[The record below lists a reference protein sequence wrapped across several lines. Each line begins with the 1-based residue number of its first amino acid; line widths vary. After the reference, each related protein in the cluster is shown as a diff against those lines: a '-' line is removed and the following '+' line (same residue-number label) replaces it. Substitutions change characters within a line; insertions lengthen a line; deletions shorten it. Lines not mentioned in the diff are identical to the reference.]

1 MINFK
6 YVELANFLSYGNQPT
21 RFNLDTNESVLIIGR
36 NEDVGD
42 GGEARNGV
50 GKSSAIQ
57 AILFALYGKGIE
69 PKLKSDD
76 FVNIKNGKKL
86 EVKLTFEKGGKEY
99 TIIRKRKPASLEL
112 FVDGE
117 PATLDTMKNTDQV
130 IESIIGMPYEIFMLT
145 FVMTPHIDSFLS
157 VTPSDQRSM
166 IEAMLSLNVLSE
178 RAESL
183 KLIRKELEVDIKVFE
198 RDLANAE
205 QVNARTDENIERLT
219 RKLNEFELEVEE
231 SIKQLEAFLSQD
243 IDFEAIQKEFDKK
256 SENLLT
262 IDEVSASIAKYT
274 KEMNELKSRIVLLNK
289 DLEQLKQTKTEI
301 ETLTEKSKSYKTEI
315 ESELKQYETT
325 ESLEEIEQDIELL
338 EEIESELKKVK
349 SLKSEIKKLED
360 EIASLEV
367 GIKRDAIVYEKEI
380 KRLQEE
386 LETKKDEVK
395 HLETGKCHVC
405 GHDYVDEE
413 AIEKLERKIKSIQ
426 VEIDESN
433 KSHIETVDNLSLR
446 IKKESSKKDSLVD
459 ELVAVESV
467 VLGKLGELSISE
479 DEVSELL
486 SVLYSSQKQ
495 TISLK
500 AKYDAT
506 LSKLKTNPYKDR
518 LNQLLEQYSDID
530 TMIDSVLGSIS
541 TTKDSI
547 NLTETVIADGTEK
560 LSGLKSMTY
569 QLLARH
575 SIVTQADIDRQ
586 KRDFSDAKTG
596 IAELSEKPNPYAE
609 EIEEAKKM
617 KINVSSIKKSV
628 DGIRYDIENI
638 GYLIKLLTS
647 NNSFIR
653 KNILDLYI
661 PYLNKQILQYTEQL
675 GLMHVIS
682 INNDLSTNILYM
694 GKDVSYFNLSQGER
708 LRANLAATM
717 SFRDLVSKLGKNS
730 NITIIDEMLDAGGD
744 TSLVNRTMN
753 LLSSKGGYRAII
765 SHRSDI
771 SDFVD
776 STVTIVKRNGF
787 SIVE

>member
-166 IEAMLSLNVLSE
+166 IEAMLSLDVLSE

-219 RKLNEFELEVEE
+219 RKFNEFELEVEE

-274 KEMNELKSRIVLLNK
+274 KELNELKSRIALLNK
-289 DLEQLKQTKTEI
+289 DLEQLTQIKIEI
-301 ETLTEKSKSYKTEI
+301 ETLTDKSKSYKTEI

-338 EEIESELKKVK
+338 EEIESELKKAQ

-367 GIKRDAIVYEKEI
+367 GIKRDAIVYDKEI

-459 ELVAVESV
+459 ELVAVESI

-479 DEVSELL
+479 DEVAELL
-486 SVLYSSQKQ
+486 SELYRSQKQ

-541 TTKDSI
+541 ITKDSI

-586 KRDFSDAKTG
+586 KREFIDAKTG
-596 IAELSEKPNPYAE
+596 IVELSEKPNPYTE

-617 KINVSSIKKSV
+617 KIDVSLIKKSV
-628 DGIRYDIENI
+628 DEIKYDIENI

-661 PYLNKQILQYTEQL
+661 PYLNKQMLQYTEQL

-776 STVTIVKRNGF
+776 RTVTIVKRNGF

>member
-86 EVKLTFEKGGKEY
+86 EVKLTFEKGGKAY

-166 IEAMLSLNVLSE
+166 IEAMLSLDVLSE

-219 RKLNEFELEVEE
+219 RKFNEFELEAEE
-231 SIKQLEAFLSQD
+231 AIKQLEAFLSQD

-262 IDEVSASIAKYT
+262 IDAVSASISKYT
-274 KEMNELKSRIVLLNK
+274 KELNELKSKIVLLNK
-289 DLEQLKQTKTEI
+289 DLEQLKQVKIEI
-301 ETLTEKSKSYKTEI
+301 ETLTEKSKSYKSDI
-315 ESELKQYETT
+315 EAELKQYETT

-338 EEIESELKKVK
+338 EEIESELKKSQ
-349 SLKSEIKKLED
+349 SLKSEIKKVED

-367 GIKRDAIVYEKEI
+367 GIKRDSIVYEKAI

-386 LETKKDEVK
+386 LETKQEEVK

-426 VEIDESN
+426 AEIDASN
-433 KSHIETVDNLSLR
+433 EAHIETVESLSLR
-446 IKKESSKKDSLVD
+446 IEKESSKKDSLVD
-459 ELVAVESV
+459 ELVAIESV

-479 DEVSELL
+479 DEVAELL
-486 SVLYSSQKQ
+486 SVLYRSQKQ
-495 TISLK
+495 AISLK

-518 LNQLLEQYSDID
+518 LTQLLEQYSDID
-530 TMIDSVLGSIS
+530 TMIDSVLDSIGI
-541 TTKDSI
+541 TKESI
-547 NLTETVIADGTEK
+547 NLTETVIVDGTEK
-560 LSGLKSMTY
+560 LSGLKSTTY
-569 QLLARH
+569 QLLERH
-575 SIVTQADIDRQ
+575 NIVAQADIDRQ
-586 KRDFSDAKTG
+586 KQEFSDAKKG

-617 KINVSSIKKSV
+617 KIDISSIQKSV
-628 DGIRYDIENI
+628 DGIKYDIENI

-753 LLSSKGGYRAII
+753 LLSSKGGYRTII

-776 STVTIVKRNGF
+776 RTVTIVKRNGF